1 MHLQIEQLIPIPL
14 QENVLARESGIWN
27 KALSLSAPDYI
38 SIQAPSGTGKTTLIH
53 CLYGVR
59 TDYSGNILWQGK
71 NLRQCSAEELATL
84 RAKDLSV
91 IFQDLRLFPELTAWE
106 NLMVKQ
112 QLTPGIDEKEIEDWM
127 KRLGIG
133 HKKNAPGKTL
143 SYGEQ
148 QRLAIIRALIQP
160 FQFLLMDEPFS
171 HLDQRNTQIARELIL
186 EIVQRNK
193 AGLLLADLDQ
203 NDFFPYHKT
212 YTL

>member
-1 MHLQIEQLIPIPL
+1 MQLQIEQLIPIPL
-14 QENVLARESGIWN
+14 QENVLSRESDIWN
-27 KALSLSAPDYI
+27 KTLSLSTPEYI
-38 SIQAPSGTGKTTLIH
+38 SVQAPSGTGKTTLIH

-71 NLRQCSAEELATL
+71 NLRQFSAEELALL
-84 RAKDLSV
+84 RSKELSV

-106 NLMVKQ
+106 NLMVKKS
-112 QLTPGIDEKEIEDWM
+112 LGSGIEEQEIEAWM
-127 KRLGIG
+127 VRLGIG
-133 HKKNAPGKTL
+133 HKKQASGKTL

-160 FQFLLMDEPFS
+160 FSFLLMDEPFS
-171 HLDQRNTQIARELIL
+171 HLDLHNTEIARELIL

-203 NDFFPYHKT
+203 NAFFPYHKT
-212 YTL
+212 FLL

>member
-1 MHLQIEQLIPIPL
+1 MQLQIEQLIPIPL

-27 KALSLSAPDYI
+27 KALSLSTPDYI

-71 NLRQCSAEELATL
+71 DLRQYTAEELAAL

-106 NLMVKQ
+106 NLIVKQ

-133 HKKNAPGKTL
+133 HKKNASGKTL

-148 QRLAIIRALIQP
+148 QRLAIIRALVQP
-160 FQFLLMDEPFS
+160 FRFLLMDEPFS

>member
-27 KALSLSAPDYI
+27 KTLSLSAPDYI
-38 SIQAPSGTGKTTLIH
+38 SLQAPSGTGKTTLIH

-59 TDYSGNILWQGK
+59 NDYSGNILWQGK
-71 NLRQCSAEELATL
+71 NLRNFSAEELAAL
-84 RAKDLSV
+84 RARELSV
-91 IFQDLRLFPELTAWE
+91 IFQDLRLFPELSAWE
-106 NLMVKQ
+106 NLMVKKN
-112 QLTPGIDEKEIEDWM
+112 LSAGIEEKEIASWM
-127 KRLGIG
+127 DRLGIG
-133 HKKNAPGKTL
+133 HKKNATGKTL

-171 HLDQRNTQIARELIL
+171 HLDQRNTEIARELIL

-203 NDFFPYHKT
+203 NTF
-212 YTL
+212 